1 MAQTTSASGSVSA
14 SAFGDVASAV
24 ARAADAIVAIHARPR
39 IPSSGIHWRAGVIVA
54 ASHTIKRDQD
64 ITVTVA
70 RSGATESRSAT
81 LAGRDPTTDLAV
93 LRVDGGGLTV
103 PEIVSSESLAVGQPV
118 LAVGRP
124 GADVTASF
132 GIVSALGGAWRTWRG
147 GAVDRAI
154 RLDLRVLDG
163 FSGGALVTASGGI
176 AGLNNSALA
185 RGTAF
190 TLPVSTVER
199 IVDQLLATGR
209 IQRGY
214 LGVGVQPVRLRDGS
228 VGSIIVGVEPE
239 SPADKGGLLLGDVLV
254 AIDGAAV
261 ADADD
266 LMAALG
272 GDRIGRTVT
281 VRVVRA
287 GEVREMPIT
296 IAERP

>member
-1 MAQTTSASGSVSA
+1 MAKTYTTEPLGDLSG
-14 SAFGDVASAV
+14 AV
-24 ARAADAIVAIHARPR
+24 ARAATSIVAIHARPR
-39 IPSSGIHWRAGVIVA
+39 IPASGIHWRTGVIVA

-70 RSGATESRSAT
+70 SAGDAAAEPRSAT
-81 LAGRDPTTDLAV
+81 LAGRDPTTDIAV
-93 LRVDGGGLTV
+93 LRVNAAGATV
-103 PEIVSSESLAVGQPV
+103 ADLVGSDTLAVGQPV

-124 GADVTASF
+124 GQGATASF

-147 GAVDRAI
+147 GAIDRAI

-163 FSGGALVTASGGI
+163 FSGGALVTTTGAI

-185 RGTAF
+185 RGAAF
-190 TLPVSTVER
+190 AVPVSTVDR
-199 IVDQLLATGR
+199 IVDQLLASGR
-209 IQRGY
+209 IRRGY

-228 VGSIIVGVEPE
+228 VGSIVVGVEPE
-239 SPADKGGLLLGDVLV
+239 SPADKAGILLGDVLV
-254 AIDGAAV
+254 AIDGAPV
-261 ADADD
+261 TDTDD

-272 GDRIGRTVT
+272 GDRIGRSVT

-287 GEVREMPIT
+287 GDARELPVT

>member
-1 MAQTTSASGSVSA
+1 MAKTTSAAASGD
-14 SAFGDVASAV
+14 FTGAV
-24 ARAADAIVAIHARPR
+24 ARAADSIVAIHARPR

-70 RSGATESRSAT
+70 RTGSATGSTESRTAT

-93 LRVDGGGLTV
+93 LRVDGSGLAV
-103 PEIVSSESLAVGQPV
+103 SEIVSSDTLAVGQPV

-147 GAVDRAI
+147 GVVDRAI
-154 RLDLRVLDG
+154 RLDLSVLDG
-163 FSGGALVTASGGI
+163 FSGGALVTASGAI

-185 RGTAF
+185 RGAAF
-190 TLPVSTVER
+190 ALPVSTVER
-199 IVDQLLATGR
+199 IVDQLLASGR
-209 IQRGY
+209 IRRGY

-239 SPADKGGLLLGDVLV
+239 SPADHGGLLLGDVLT

-266 LMAALG
+266 LMTALA
-272 GDRIGRTVT
+272 GDRIGKTAT
-281 VRVVRA
+281 VRVIRA
-287 GEVREMPIT
+287 GEAREMPIT